1 MKKNEAGLMLR
12 KFRASEARMVERIDE
27 NRARFVAPRKR
38 NYQETLPLGIP
49 KIPWGVCN
57 GRLMMPPYEELFFED
72 AKRILSG
79 KVMKAGA

>member
-27 NRARFVAPRKR
+27 NRARFVKPRKR
-38 NYQETLPLGIP
+38 NYQESLPLGIP

-57 GRLMMPPYEELFFED
+57 GWLFPPPCEDLFRAE
-72 AKRILSG
+72 AMRPV